1 MKMKPDTQYLHTG
14 NEVDPLYG
22 ASSVPIYQA
31 STFHQG
37 FDDEVLYD
45 YARSGNPTRAALENI
60 VATLEG
66 GVRGFAFSSGMA
78 AITAALLILPS
89 GSHVIAC
96 EDLYGGTFRALTRVF
111 TRLGIE
117 TTFVDATDPQ
127 NIARALRPNTKAV
140 YLETPSNPTMRI
152 IDIRACAEIAKGAGA
167 VTMVDNT
174 FMTPYFQKPHE
185 LGADIVLHSAT
196 KFLGGH
202 SDVIAGVATVN
213 SDALAQEMYLIQNG
227 FGAVLGPQDCFL
239 VMRGIKTLGV
249 RMRQSEATAIRLAA
263 FLREEPQ
270 VQRIYY
276 PGIKEH
282 EGHATHMRQATGPG
296 ALLSFT
302 LRDED
307 AVRAFVKRLK
317 LPLFAV
323 SLGAVESILS
333 YPIRM
338 SHAAMPEEERQKRGI
353 TAGLLR
359 MSVGLEDIEDLI
371 EDFRQAFAAL

>member
-1 MKMKPDTQYLHTG
+1 MKPDTQFLHTG
-14 NEVDPLYG
+14 NEIDPLYG

-45 YARSGNPTRAALENI
+45 YARSGNPTRAALESI
-60 VATLEG
+60 IATLEG

-78 AITAALLILPS
+78 AITAALLILPA

-111 TRLGIE
+111 SRLGIE

-127 NIARALRPNTKAV
+127 NIARALRPNTHAV

-152 IDIRACAEIAKGAGA
+152 IDIRACASIAKDAGA
-167 VTMVDNT
+167 LTMVDNT

-202 SDVIAGVATVN
+202 SDVVAGVATVN
-213 SDALAQEMYLIQNG
+213 SDALAKEMYLIQNG
-227 FGAVLGPQDCFL
+227 FGAILGPQDCFL

-249 RMRQSEATAIRLAA
+249 RMRQSEATAIQMAA
-263 FLREEPQ
+263 FLKEQPQ
-270 VQRIYY
+270 VHTVYY
-276 PGIKEH
+276 PGLKEH
-282 EGHATHMRQATGPG
+282 EGHAIHARQATGPG
-296 ALLSFT
+296 ALLSFA
-302 LRDED
+302 LRDEET
-307 AVRAFVKRLK
+307 VRAFVTRLK

-338 SHAAMPEEERQKRGI
+338 SHAAMPELERQKRGI

-359 MSVGLEDIEDLI
+359 LSVGLEDAGDLI
-371 EDFRQAFAAL
+371 EDFRQAFAGL